1 MNHPHKF
8 KAIVIDDEYPARLMI
23 KNLTCNYA
31 DVIDLVGEA
40 KSGNEGIKLI
50 NETFPDLVFLD
61 INMPDING
69 FELLTKIKH
78 QPFIIFTTAYEQYA
92 IKAFET
98 NSIDY
103 LVKPIEEKRFAQSI
117 LKLQRF
123 VKNNDPYSYLVQLKK
138 VFLELQQA
146 KTATAIAIKVGDK
159 FIFIRLEEVAYLE
172 AKEKYVYVVTVEN
185 REYLS
190 DTRLTEFEETLPGN
204 FIRVQKSFI
213 INKERIF
220 EIHKYFGNRLIIT
233 MSDKKKTR
241 IKSGNTYISE
251 IRESLGL

>member
-8 KAIVIDDEYPARLMI
+8 KAVIIDDEYPARLMI
-23 KNLTCNYA
+23 KNLASNFA
-31 DVIDLVGEA
+31 AVIEITGEA
-40 KSGNEGIKLI
+40 KSGREGIKLI

-61 INMPDING
+61 INMPDMNG
-69 FELLTKIKH
+69 FELLTKIEH

-103 LVKPIEEKRFAQSI
+103 LVKPIEEKRFAQSM

-123 VKNNDPYSYLVQLKK
+123 VKNKDPYSDLQQLKQ
-138 VFLELQQA
+138 VFLEFQQV
-146 KTATAIAIKVGDK
+146 KKITAIPIKIGEK
-159 FIFIRLEEVAYLE
+159 FIFVRLEDVAYLE
-172 AKEKYVYVVTVEN
+172 AKEKYVFVVTLEN
-185 REYLS
+185 IEYLS
-190 DTRLTEFEETLPGN
+190 DTRLTEFEETLPEN

-213 INKERIF
+213 INKEHIF
-220 EIHKYFGNRLIIT
+220 EIHKFFGNRLIIA
-233 MSDKKKTR
+233 MKDKKKTR
-241 IKSGNTYISE
+241 IKSGSTYIGD